1 MTQYSGEYVPETP
14 AAPPEALALPV
25 IVARANAPLTGDRS
39 MLSLTERDLVAPPA
53 REAGVA
59 GAVNAEHS
67 DHGGPAH
74 RAIGEPRA
82 VFPTWRAI
90 IWTTHRGRG
99 QQAWEAWLHDER
111 IWGSGRTEAE
121 ALGNLLRWH
130 DQAVMQALTA
140 QLGVA
145 EVGAPTHGQLSVSSA
160 PAVVHHMVHHLAP
173 SAAAS
178 HAFASGSSRDGSG
191 SQPGSPHGAPPGAPA
206 DDSGALSKAIGEEA
220 PD

>member
-1 MTQYSGEYVPETP
+1 MTQDSDEHVPETP

-25 IVARANAPLTGDRS
+25 VVAQANAPLTGDRS
-39 MLSLTERDLVAPPA
+39 ILSLTERDLVAPPA

-90 IWTTHRGRG
+90 IWTVHRGRG
-99 QQAWEAWLHDER
+99 QHAWEAWVRDER

-121 ALGNLLRWH
+121 AVGNLLRWH
-130 DQAVMQALTA
+130 DQEVLQALAA
-140 QLGVA
+140 QL
-145 EVGAPTHGQLSVSSA
+145 VGGTPTVLRSLTNDQRASLDMGTGAVQMTRAADAAYACACVSGTASSAGQPSQLS
-160 PAVVHHMVHHLAP
+160 AVDTR
-173 SAAAS
+173 
-178 HAFASGSSRDGSG
+178 SRCRV
-191 SQPGSPHGAPPGAPA
+191 PGAL
-206 DDSGALSKAIGEEA
+206 DERT
-220 PD
+220 